1 MKNFLLRRAQK
12 PHGRAQRWLALLGS
26 GILFWMIVPAFLLW
40 FSGWLTIWG
49 HLPTLP
55 PFGWPLWLGAVLMLV
70 GFLLDLWVI
79 YYQHTQGEGS
89 PSPLVP
95 TQHLVQEGPFA
106 YTRNAMY
113 MGTLTIYTGLALVV
127 GSVAMLLLVAL
138 GALLVH
144 AYVVLVEEREL
155 EARFGDEY
163 REYKRRVPRWLPLR
177 GRHG

>member
-1 MKNFLLRRAQK
+1 MKGFLLRRAQK

-26 GILFWMIVPAFLLW
+26 AVLFWLVVPAFFLW
-40 FSGWLTIWG
+40 FGGWLTIWG
-49 HLPTLP
+49 NLPTLP
-55 PFGWPLWLGAVLMLV
+55 PLGWPLWLGATLMLV

-127 GSVAMLLLVAL
+127 GSVAMLVLVAL

-177 GRHG
+177 GRHD